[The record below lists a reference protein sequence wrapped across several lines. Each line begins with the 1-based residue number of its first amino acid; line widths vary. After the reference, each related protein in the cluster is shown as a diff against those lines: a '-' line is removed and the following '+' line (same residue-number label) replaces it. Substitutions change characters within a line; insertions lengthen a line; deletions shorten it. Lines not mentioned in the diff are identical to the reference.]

1 MQQSIITK
9 LSEVV
14 IKSEVKRNKKK
25 RAQLLCTKA

>member
-25 RAQLLCTKA
+25 KSTVIMY